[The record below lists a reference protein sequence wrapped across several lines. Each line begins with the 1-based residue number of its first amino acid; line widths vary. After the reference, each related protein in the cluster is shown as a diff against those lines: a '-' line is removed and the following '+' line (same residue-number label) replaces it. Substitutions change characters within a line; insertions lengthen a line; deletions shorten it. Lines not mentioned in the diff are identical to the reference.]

1 MFRDWVTGMIA
12 NTVIYTQFF
21 MSHWSYRSGF
31 ENVFHLHSWIHHH
44 LRIKILSFDLL
55 SALDVHSIE
64 EKIKKIQFRTQ
75 FPDLWL
81 NVTV

>member
-1 MFRDWVTGMIA
+1 
-12 NTVIYTQFF
+12 
-21 MSHWSYRSGF
+21 MSHWSGF

-64 EKIKKIQFRTQ
+64 ESKNSI
-75 FPDLWL
+75 PDPVCRLMIERDCV
-81 NVTV
+81 NVTLTIVYLSSWSILSSDWT